1 MVKKY
6 LIFFLSVSNTLLLNM
21 NYASHWRIAVLSSSG
36 ALSKDNTFTLK
47 VFFGII
53 LVIVVIDSTGGGRG
67 GGTCW

>member
-1 MVKKY
+1 M
-6 LIFFLSVSNTLLLNM
+6 LSF
-21 NYASHWRIAVLSSSG
+21 SG
-36 ALSKDNTFTLK
+36 ALSKDNTFILK